1 MDYVQEMLLAQAELA
16 AQLGGQTSLRLR
28 QSIRIRRRQQEP
40 EQTQKTEQRHDTV
53 NTADGSE
60 AAVSAL
66 HDDAP
71 EEQLHAAL
79 RALEQ
84 STARASSLAA
94 QRQER
99 LLRQTQQTQSVSVP
113 LSTPSRWG
121 GGVVGELSQTMEASG
136 LAGRQ
141 TRYAMSEIS
150 RFFERDAR
158 RYGG

>member
-28 QSIRIRRRQQEP
+28 QSIRIRRRQQE
-40 EQTQKTEQRHDTV
+40 QRQKTEQRDDTV

-60 AAVSAL
+60 AAVSAM

-99 LLRQTQQTQSVSVP
+99 LLRQTQQTQSISVP